1 MLEYAEYV
9 GNYYGTPLEYVEE
22 KLAAGVDIFL
32 EIEVQGA
39 MQVRKAMPE
48 GIFIFLTPP
57 DLSELKNRIIGRGT
71 ESMEVVEERMETAKK
86 EIEMM
91 ASYDYAVVNDV
102 VANAVQKI
110 KGIVETEHL
119 KTERVIHRYKKKCWR
134 DYNDVISI
142 N

>member
-1 MLEYAEYV
+1 LEYAEYV

-119 KTERVIHRYKKKCWR
+119 KTERVIHRYKKMLE
-134 DYNDVISI
+134 
-142 N
+142 

>member
-119 KTERVIHRYKKKCWR
+119 KTERVIHRYKKMLEGLQ
-134 DYNDVISI
+134 
-142 N
+142 

>member
-1 MLEYAEYV
+1 
-9 GNYYGTPLEYVEE
+9 
-22 KLAAGVDIFL
+22 
-32 EIEVQGA
+32 

-102 VANAVQKI
+102 VSNAVQKI

-119 KTERVIHRYKKKCWR
+119 KTERVIHRYKKMLEGLQ
-134 DYNDVISI
+134 
-142 N
+142 